1 VILRELIPIVK
12 AEKLGVKLTL
22 RDYLIKDSPLLRRQ
36 NSLVPR
42 IAEKVSLVIN
52 VGRVISKI
60 PRVETGYNRGSV
72 FVDVKKE
79 KIFELRLKKLDLRSD
94 KLAKVFYA

>member
-12 AEKLGVKLTL
+12 TEKLGVKLTL
-22 RDYLIKDSPLLRRQ
+22 RDHSIKDSPLLRRQ
-36 NSLVPR
+36 NFLIPR
-42 IAEKVSLVIN
+42 IAEKVSLIIN
-52 VGRVISKI
+52 VSRVISKI

-72 FVDVKKE
+72 LVGVKKE

-94 KLAKVFYA
+94 KLAKILHA